1 VLRPL
6 DNLVADER
14 PDPAVPGKEMVETAS
29 RADVVVLEVQQGD
42 TGILERAGMLRHV
55 ALDQGALVHSVSQ

>member
-14 PDPAVPGKEMVETAS
+14 PDPVPGKEMVETAS
-29 RADVVVLEVQQGD
+29 RADVVVLEVQRGD
-42 TGILERAGMLRHV
+42 MGILERAGMLRHV